1 MTSQPPVRTTDHER
15 EETVEV
21 LRAAFAAGCLDE
33 SELAERAGRAYAAV
47 TRDDLH
53 RLLGDLP
60 RGLVTTGP
68 ALPDAASDSRDRPK
82 RLLGWEFGVMMAGAG
97 AWMIVA
103 ALHGAVAV
111 PFILLWLVALRA
123 WGWLPRF
130 SRRAKGAGK
139 DGEI

>member
-1 MTSQPPVRTTDHER
+1 MTTQPPVRATDRER

-21 LRAAFAAGCLDE
+21 LRAAFAAGCLNE

-47 TRDDLH
+47 TREDLH
-53 RLLGDLP
+53 GLLCDLP
-60 RGLVTTGP
+60 GELVTAGP
-68 ALPDAASDSRDRPK
+68 DLPDAASDSDGRPR
-82 RLLGWEFGVMMAGAG
+82 RLLGWEFGLMLAGAG

-103 ALHGAVAV
+103 ALHGVVAV

-130 SRRAKGAGK
+130 SRRGQRPGE